1 MQQQL
6 VEAIHTL
13 YHHADPQ
20 VKKQTS
26 TQLESWQQTE
36 SAWTLSD
43 SILHDPSSSM
53 EAQYFCAQT
62 LRTKVVP
69 DRVRLRFVTCCSASK
84 ELLNLFALKLVKI
97 VAVYQVQRDFE
108 ELPASAAEALRASL
122 LNLLI
127 RFATGAMAVRTQ
139 LCLAMA
145 AMAAHI
151 PSKQWSQGG
160 IVEWLAENLRQQA
173 QDVALPCMLELLTVI
188 PEACTSASQ
197 QYLPSFKTYCSS
209 LWLCV
214 PHLCT

>member
-26 TQLESWQQTE
+26 TQLESWQQSE

-69 DRVRLRFVTCCSASK
+69 ERVRMTLVTCFSASK
-84 ELLNLFALKLVKI
+84 ELHL
-97 VAVYQVQRDFE
+97 YT
-108 ELPASAAEALRASL
+108 
-122 LNLLI
+122 
-127 RFATGAMAVRTQ
+127 RFA
-139 LCLAMA
+139 
-145 AMAAHI
+145 
-151 PSKQWSQGG
+151 
-160 IVEWLAENLRQQA
+160 
-173 QDVALPCMLELLTVI
+173 ELD
-188 PEACTSASQ
+188 P
-197 QYLPSFKTYCSS
+197 FKA
-209 LWLCV
+209 
-214 PHLCT
+214 

>member
-69 DRVRLRFVTCCSASK
+69 DRVRMRFVTCCCASK
-84 ELLNLFALKLVKI
+84 KLLNLFAFKAHQDCCCI
-97 VAVYQVQRDFE
+97 
-108 ELPASAAEALRASL
+108 PGAEGL
-122 LNLLI
+122 
-127 RFATGAMAVRTQ
+127 
-139 LCLAMA
+139 
-145 AMAAHI
+145 
-151 PSKQWSQGG
+151 
-160 IVEWLAENLRQQA
+160 
-173 QDVALPCMLELLTVI
+173 
-188 PEACTSASQ
+188 
-197 QYLPSFKTYCSS
+197 
-209 LWLCV
+209 
-214 PHLCT
+214 

>member
-26 TQLESWQQTE
+26 NQLESWQQSE

-69 DRVRLRFVTCCSASK
+69 EGVRLHTETPQLLQEQQRATCLQLI
-84 ELLNLFALKLVKI
+84 E
-97 VAVYQVQRDFE
+97 QVG
-108 ELPASAAEALRASL
+108 L
-122 LNLLI
+122 
-127 RFATGAMAVRTQ
+127 
-139 LCLAMA
+139 
-145 AMAAHI
+145 
-151 PSKQWSQGG
+151 
-160 IVEWLAENLRQQA
+160 
-173 QDVALPCMLELLTVI
+173 
-188 PEACTSASQ
+188 
-197 QYLPSFKTYCSS
+197 YSS
-209 LWLCV
+209 
-214 PHLCT
+214 